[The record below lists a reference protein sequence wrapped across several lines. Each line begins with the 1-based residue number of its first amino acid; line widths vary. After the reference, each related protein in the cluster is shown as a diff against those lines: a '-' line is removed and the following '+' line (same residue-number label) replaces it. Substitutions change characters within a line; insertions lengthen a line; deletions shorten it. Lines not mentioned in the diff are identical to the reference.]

1 MSFSSWTELLQGAP
15 RGSVLGPSLFN
26 MYINDLFFEFTEPE
40 VYNFAD
46 DTAPYACDQDLK
58 TLIQK
63 LEHASL
69 KEIMLFENNY
79 IKNEKFRTTLISD
92 KSLSEIFNDRN
103 S

>member
-1 MSFSSWTELLQGAP
+1 MICFLK
-15 RGSVLGPSLFN
+15 
-26 MYINDLFFEFTEPE
+26 FTEPE
-40 VYNFAD
+40 VCNFAD

-79 IKNEKFRTTLISD
+79 MKSNEDRSHFLISGNTND
-92 KSLSEIFNDRN
+92 IFGLP
-103 S
+103 